1 MLAFCIEVNSNFM
14 FKIKYKP
21 PTKPSPP
28 KPELIQYNDP
38 PVADMAIILVYFNP
52 CKYRRIIQNALTVK
66 HLLDYAQIPYFIAEI
81 KHDSDT
87 NHLFCK
93 SDNVFQYSSN
103 SYLFYKE
110 NLIRIVETKL
120 PDNFTK
126 LCILDFD
133 IFFDNPDWYS
143 VVSEKL
149 NSVQVVQPFTKAHFL
164 NIDYSVHEVKTNCVD
179 KKTRDPIDYATEHT
193 GFVWAFTREWYRA
206 YNFDDMFISAGG
218 DTIFANNITKRSFT
232 DLGSRFYYKY
242 RLDAKLHTEDVS
254 YDSCDLN
261 VYHLNHGPL
270 VNRQYV
276 NINYNIDL
284 VFQKNNIDSIETLM
298 IRRED
303 GILEYHEKYIELFNS
318 VMLAYFKIRD
328 DDKETKVS
336 L

>member
-1 MLAFCIEVNSNFM
+1 M

-21 PTKPSPP
+21 QSKPSPP
-28 KPELIQYNDP
+28 KPELIQYNKP

-66 HLLDYAQIPYFIAEI
+66 HLLDCARIPYFIAEI
-81 KHDSDT
+81 KHDSDI

-179 KKTRDPIDYATEHT
+179 KKTRDPIDYSTEHT

-218 DTIFANNITKRSFT
+218 DTIFANNITKRV
-232 DLGSRFYYKY
+232 SRV
-242 RLDAKLHTEDVS
+242 TV
-254 YDSCDLN
+254 
-261 VYHLNHGPL
+261 
-270 VNRQYV
+270 
-276 NINYNIDL
+276 
-284 VFQKNNIDSIETLM
+284 T
-298 IRRED
+298 
-303 GILEYHEKYIELFNS
+303 
-318 VMLAYFKIRD
+318 
-328 DDKETKVS
+328 
-336 L
+336 